1 MKNTPKIKS
10 AVPSNETVASNYH
23 FLDEKKFVH
32 FHIYFTDSTA
42 IWTLL
47 YRRFVHINVRKKYRL
62 FLNYENCSQQFRNIH
77 IKALKSLKLVF
88 FLVRCQLIPPGL
100 YPWTLPESSHLSLL
114 PRSIFNQLSCVA
126 NHCQKL
132 FSRNGP
138 EVTPNNKNGQ
148 FSSIFVELKNVSELL

>member
-42 IWTLL
+42 IWTLF

-100 YPWTLPESSHLSLL
+100 YPWTLPESSNLSLL